1 LLEIDGL
8 SETPPMRSYV
18 LSFHAPYR
26 CASSGACCTSA
37 WPIPV
42 EPDVLHGLRAA
53 VARGALAPARG
64 TFGEALTP
72 GPPAALLPDARGR
85 CAFFETAGGHA
96 CAIHRRLGH
105 DALPVS
111 CRLFPRVCL
120 LTPRGVSITLSH
132 YCPTAAA
139 LLFAGDAPPSI
150 VEDPPAFPPSAA
162 YEGLDARTA
171 APPLLR
177 PGVFLGWDA
186 HARFERHAVATLGAL
201 DAATPEDA
209 LARLAADAERLRAW
223 TVHDGAFDELL
234 DRVLRDGAREMRP
247 PPADA
252 ALLADVQGSIPRAL
266 RPARREPC
274 AVGWGPFAPVVRRY
288 LAARAFASWCSVQG
302 PGLRTSVRALQ
313 AALAVLRA
321 EVGTGPLDRSVL
333 TEAIRRTD
341 LRLVHLAS
349 PELLAR
355 SLGRCEN
362 RDPA

>member
-1 LLEIDGL
+1 VR
-8 SETPPMRSYV
+8 THV

-42 EPDVLHGLRAA
+42 EPDVLHGLRSA
-53 VARGALAPARG
+53 VARGALSPARG
-64 TFGEALTP
+64 TLDEALAA
-72 GPPAALLPDARGR
+72 GPPAVLLPDAHGR

-105 DALPVS
+105 DALPLS

-139 LLFAGDAPPSI
+139 LLFAAAGPPSI
-150 VEDPPAFPPSAA
+150 VEDAPAFPAHA
-162 YEGLDARTA
+162 VYEGLDARTA

-186 HARFERHAVATLGAL
+186 HARFERHAVAILGSP

-223 TVHDGAFDELL
+223 TVHDGAFDERL
-234 DRVLRDGAREMRP
+234 DDVLARTGAERLP
-247 PPADA
+247 APADDLLIAEVQA
-252 ALLADVQGSIPRAL
+252 AIPEAL
-266 RPARREPC
+266 RPRPLEPG
-274 AVGWGPFAPVVRRY
+274 AVDWGSFAPVVRRY
-288 LAARAFASWCSVQG
+288 LAGRAFASWASVQG

-321 EVGTGPLDRSVL
+321 EVGPSSLDRSVL
-333 TEAIRRTD
+333 AEAIRRTD

-349 PELLAR
+349 PETLAR
-355 SLGRCEN
+355 SLGRCEE
-362 RDPA
+362 RPRT

>member
-1 LLEIDGL
+1 V
-8 SETPPMRSYV
+8 RSYV

-42 EPDVLHGLRAA
+42 EPDVLHGLRSA
-53 VARGALAPARG
+53 VARGVLAPARG
-64 TFGEALTP
+64 TFETALEPGTP
-72 GPPAALLPDARGR
+72 AILRPDAHGR
-85 CAFFETAGGHA
+85 CAFFETDGGHA

-139 LLFAGDAPPSI
+139 LLFAADGPASI
-150 VEDPPAFPPSAA
+150 VEDAPSFPAGAA
-162 YEGLDARTA
+162 YEGLDARAA

-177 PGVFLGWDA
+177 PGVFLGWEA
-186 HARFERHAVATLGAL
+186 HARWERHAVATLGAADGAL
-201 DAATPEDA
+201 PEDV
-209 LARLAADAERLRAW
+209 LSRLAAGAERLRAW
-223 TVHDGAFDELL
+223 TVHDGPFDDLL
-234 DRVLRDGAREMRP
+234 ERVLDDPYP
-247 PPADA
+247 PPVTAPNSDVLRAEVRA
-252 ALLADVQGSIPRAL
+252 AIPEAL
-266 RPARREPC
+266 RPAD
-274 AVGWGPFAPVVRRY
+274 AGANADGWGPFGPVVRRY

-313 AALAVLRA
+313 AALAVLRV
-321 EVGTGPLDRSVL
+321 ELGTHPPDRTALLS
-333 TEAIRRTD
+333 AIRRAD

-349 PELLAR
+349 PEALAR
-355 SLGRCEN
+355 TLGRCEDAP
-362 RDPA
+362 RSVSP

>member
-1 LLEIDGL
+1 
-8 SETPPMRSYV
+8 MRSYV

-42 EPDVLHGLRAA
+42 EPDVLHGLRSA
-53 VARGALAPARG
+53 VARGVLAPARG
-64 TFGEALTP
+64 TLDEALAP
-72 GPPAALLPDARGR
+72 GPPAVLLPDARGR
-85 CAFFETAGGHA
+85 CAFFETDGGHA
-96 CAIHRRLGH
+96 CVIHRRLGH

-139 LLFAGDAPPSI
+139 LLFAADGPPSI
-150 VEDPPAFPPSAA
+150 VEDAPAFPAA
-162 YEGLDARTA
+162 AASEGLDARAA

-186 HARFERHAVATLGAL
+186 HARFERHAVATLGAA
-201 DAATPEDA
+201 DGATPETA
-209 LARLAADAERLRAW
+209 LGRLAADAERLRAW
-223 TVHDGAFDELL
+223 TAHDGAFDDRL
-234 DRVLRDGAREMRP
+234 DLVIENAARET
-247 PPADA
+247 PPAPPDDMLIAEVRA
-252 ALLADVQGSIPRAL
+252 AIPDAL
-266 RPARREPC
+266 RPPDREPH
-274 AVGWGPFAPVVRRY
+274 AVDWGPFALAVRRY
-288 LAARAFASWCSVQG
+288 LAARAFASWASVQG
-302 PGLRTSVRALQ
+302 PGLRTTVRALQ

-321 EVGTGPLDRSVL
+321 EVGPAVLERSTL

-349 PELLAR
+349 PEALAR
-355 SLGRCEN
+355 SLGRCEE
-362 RDPA
+362 RPRA